1 MPDFDINAM
10 PQFNQQ
16 LMQINAQRTQQDE
29 QSGSFDD
36 RFLYFKPGNNYRFRL
51 CWPVDP
57 SGNRKFPFIFGNV
70 HSDIGTGRSGEE
82 IVCPTSDYISGK
94 AGFRQCRCCAEA
106 SKFYQDYD
114 EHKNQTS
121 YELYKHFKRK
131 SKNIAIVY
139 VISDGLRPENNGK
152 FMLARFAPQVADYI
166 RRKVFGWAL
175 KKGEAPLDNDQIIG
189 QQAFLMDNGIDMII
203 SVGQE
208 VTQQGTF
215 NSYNA
220 EFLPK
225 PTQLPVTQADVNKA
239 AIELKFDED
248 FYKLFD
254 PAKTEKFVKEN
265 VLGLKLEYEVNG
277 APVAGGSGNTFDP
290 TAMNPNNGIPAMPM
304 NGNPT
309 PAVDQ
314 IPMDNSAAQSNPAQ
328 KAAPIVNTAGGNALD
343 NVLADLGL

>member
-1 MPDFDINAM
+1 MFDINSM

-16 LMQINAQRTQQDE
+16 LMQINQQRVQQDE
-29 QSGSFDD
+29 QAGSFDD

-57 SGNRKFPFIFGNV
+57 KGNRRFPFIFGNV
-70 HSDIGTGRSGEE
+70 HSDVGNGRSGKE

-94 AGFRQCRCCAEA
+94 AGFRQCRCCDEA
-106 SKFYQDYD
+106 SKFYKDYD

-131 SKNIAIVY
+131 SKNIALVY

-175 KKGEAPLDNDQIIG
+175 KKGEAPLDHDQIIG

-225 PTQLPVTQADVNKA
+225 ATQLPVTQADVNKA
-239 AIELKFDED
+239 AIDLKFDED
-248 FYKLFD
+248 FYKPFD
-254 PAKTEKFVKEN
+254 PAETDKFVKEN
-265 VLGLKLEYEVNG
+265 VLGLKLEWEVNG
-277 APVAGGSGNTFDP
+277 GAPQKGGNTFDP
-290 TAMNPNNGIPAMPM
+290 TAMNPNTQMPQSMPM
-304 NGNPT
+304 GAT
-309 PAVDQ
+309 
-314 IPMDNSAAQSNPAQ
+314 S
-328 KAAPIVNTAGGNALD
+328 APIVDEIPMGGNSTPSQMAAKPIIDKAGGNSLEG
-343 NVLADLGL
+343 VLADLGLE